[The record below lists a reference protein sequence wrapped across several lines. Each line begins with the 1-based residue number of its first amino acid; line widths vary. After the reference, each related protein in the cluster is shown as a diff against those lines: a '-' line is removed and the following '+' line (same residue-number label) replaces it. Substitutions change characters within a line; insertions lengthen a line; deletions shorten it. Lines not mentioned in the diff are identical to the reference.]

1 MKRHAQVFAPR
12 IRFAALCAGRR
23 AAFSDWLGFLV
34 FHRKNIACHMLLAA
48 LLWGMCGSGIATAAE
63 ARSIEQLTVRVEAAT
78 SLPLAVERRMESSVQ
93 AIAEQLLLG
102 QKLAAYEERR
112 EKDETLI
119 RDVFDRVLVG
129 YTVSEVSITAD
140 VNTRIRVTLL
150 PWQDTIEAV
159 ETDIAVESLEP
170 PMASLVLKDMEGVDE
185 IYADTLLGL
194 PLAAT
199 DWVQGVL
206 KERIQRY
213 LDEHLPE
220 FRADFDIE
228 PGREA
233 KVKLLLYPRLPVI
246 RSVDLSMRSSSIPNF
261 TLLAY
266 RGRMQREAN
275 HLLGVPVAFVK
286 RHARELAEDMA
297 HALDEEPGVRAL
309 TLQTQV
315 SYRIGEK
322 TAVETRSDTKAWK
335 LRTEGWADIGRKD
348 AKDRDI
354 RFRVHAG
361 KYLSDRDELFYEL
374 DFYPQE
380 NRWRHFFGYEREL
393 FPRWWAA
400 LKYDTHEHGS
410 IAAFRTRISP
420 KLQLR
425 YEYRDSERMSEVGL
439 SYYLHGFLRLELVKD
454 EDDEWLRLIG
464 DF

>member
-1 MKRHAQVFAPR
+1 
-12 IRFAALCAGRR
+12 
-23 AAFSDWLGFLV
+23 
-34 FHRKNIACHMLLAA
+34 MLLAA